1 MYKIVLPNFEG
12 PFDLLLYF
20 IKRDELNIYD
30 IPISRISEEFL
41 NYIKI
46 MQHFDLELAGEFIL
60 MASTLMYIKAQ
71 MLLPRPKNEEGNE
84 IEDPRTGLVRKLL
97 EYKLFK
103 DASEDLSTLAESN
116 KYVFYRNIFEA
127 DRNLIESTASYKN
140 ASLFDLINAFRVALN
155 KVEPVIP
162 QHIVE
167 LENITVEEKAEM
179 IIMVLTSKKRISFF
193 ELTSSINRAH
203 IIVTFLAIL
212 ELMKYQKIWISQDE
226 NFTDIIIM
234 NRNEL
239 KEIGNEE

>member
-30 IPISRISEEFL
+30 IPISKITEEFL
-41 NYIKI
+41 SYIKMI
-46 MQHFDLELAGEFIL
+46 QYFDLELAGEFIL

-71 MLLPRPKNEEGNE
+71 MLLPRPKSDDDSE

-103 DASEDLSTLAESN
+103 DAAQDLGKLAEEN
-116 KYVFYRNIFEA
+116 KYVYYRNLFES
-127 DRNLIESTASYKN
+127 DRNVLESAASYKN
-140 ASLFDLINAFRVALN
+140 ANLFDLLNAFRTALS
-155 KVEPVIP
+155 KADEVEP
-162 QHIVE
+162 QHQVQ
-167 LENITVEEKAEM
+167 LENISVEEKAEL
-179 IIMVLTSKKRISFF
+179 IIRLLTSSKRISFNSF
-193 ELTSSINRAH
+193 VHNITRSH

-226 NFTDIIIM
+226 NFDDIIIM
-234 NRNEL
+234 SRNEYNNNL
-239 KEIGNEE
+239 GDE